1 MKALGLNQAYKLL
14 KLRNV
19 LYSVNMFIGIDNR
32 KYITAMNKK
41 FINVIDT
48 KNDMD
53 ILIYLMIF

>member
-19 LYSVNMFIGIDNR
+19 LYSVNIFIGIDNR

-53 ILIYLMIF
+53 ILIYLLIF